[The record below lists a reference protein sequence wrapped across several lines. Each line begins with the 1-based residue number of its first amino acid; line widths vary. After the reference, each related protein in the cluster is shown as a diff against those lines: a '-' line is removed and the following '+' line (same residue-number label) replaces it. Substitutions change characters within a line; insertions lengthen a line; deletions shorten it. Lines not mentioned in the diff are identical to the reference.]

1 MHAHTYIYNA
11 QEEVEMKFSRGGG
24 GRMREGQESFDTC
37 SRIPAL
43 LVGINVT
50 TQAPSCNNTT
60 SLRQQQ
66 H

>member
-11 QEEVEMKFSRGGG
+11 QEEVEMKFSRGG
-24 GRMREGQESFDTC
+24 RKKEKQKSFDTC
-37 SRIPAL
+37 FKIPAL

-50 TQAPSCNNTT
+50 TQAPSCNNTNT
-60 SLRQQQ
+60 FRQQQ